1 MATSVISTLFLAWN
15 AEGVLEATVS
25 PYPDVVRFVVDGAG
39 QVNPETGKSGAA
51 ELDLVLKQVH
61 LDNHAR
67 ATLHGFVQKV
77 SDRAAKKCDPKTGK
91 PAPVGEKFLAMK
103 TLVEHLNSG
112 SADWSLRAVA
122 QPRVDWEVEDL
133 VQAMKDLGYVGSDAA
148 EGKIRGWKPAERAQV
163 SLQDDIRERINE
175 LRAERAKMAGG
186 GGEAVAA
193 LLAGLGAE

>member
-15 AEGVLEATVS
+15 AEGVLGATVS

-39 QVNPETGKSGAA
+39 
-51 ELDLVLKQVH
+51 ELDLDLRKVH
-61 LDNHAR
+61 ADNTAR

-91 PAPVGEKFLAMK
+91 PAPVGEKFQAMR

-133 VQAMKDLGYVGSDAA
+133 VQAMKDLGYVGTEAA
-148 EGKIRGWKPAERAQV
+148 EAKVRSWKPSERAQV
-163 SLQDDIRERINE
+163 SLGVDIRERINE
-175 LRAERAKMAGG
+175 LRAERAKATGG
-186 GGEAVAA
+186 GEEAVAA
-193 LLAGLGAE
+193 LLAGLEGAE